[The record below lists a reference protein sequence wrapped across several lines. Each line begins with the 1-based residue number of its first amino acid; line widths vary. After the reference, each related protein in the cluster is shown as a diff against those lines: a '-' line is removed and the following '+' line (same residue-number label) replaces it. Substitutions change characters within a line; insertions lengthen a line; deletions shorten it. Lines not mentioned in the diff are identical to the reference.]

1 MHRSGY
7 HRYRPAVSPNLERI
21 FGMVQKRGLAPS
33 QPSTTT
39 QKTGSGEVP
48 VPVFEPCRIFGLVHY
63 FSHKAT
69 QTEPS
74 GANCRS
80 AVPVE
85 HAEFPHKG
93 PENW

>member
-7 HRYRPAVSPNLERI
+7 HRYRPAVSPNLE
-21 FGMVQKRGLAPS
+21 
-33 QPSTTT
+33 
-39 QKTGSGEVP
+39 
-48 VPVFEPCRIFGLVHY
+48 RIFGLVHY